1 MPGWRIALAAVAFGL
16 AGAIAFPA
24 PAGADLVRATVRGSM
39 GAAAAAPASNAS
51 PAAPQ
56 SLWVAIPPGHRVEH
70 VRIVPHDV
78 RAFPGRAGALDVASE
93 PRARLLGVGAWHG
106 QQIAF
111 VEYQPVFGPP
121 DQLRVVEMAELE
133 IETREAG
140 PPPVLRLRP
149 NPELAGREADQVRR
163 RVVNPADVSPRR
175 APAPKPEPQHAAYRP
190 ASYPSLEGSD
200 VEYVIVTPA
209 ALASAFQPLADWK
222 TRRGVPAVVQTIESI
237 LSTTRQGSDLQETI
251 RNYLQDAYAHWS
263 VQWVLLGGD
272 TPLIPARF
280 LSARPV
286 EQLYPGGALEEIPSD
301 LYFAGLDGNWN
312 ADGDALWGEA
322 PLTGE
327 TDPDAGDLLAEIHVS
342 RAPVETPG
350 DVDVFV
356 QKVITYETPVDPT
369 YQGTPLFLAEV
380 LFPVNWDSTQAIIQ
394 DGGQMSQ
401 DLINSR
407 LPPGA
412 IVKRRYEDYTEY
424 PGALPISRTLSLA
437 DLNAGHNLVN
447 HVGHGFRYNMSVGD
461 QSITN
466 ADGGGLTNGNRLSI
480 LHVLNCT
487 SVAFDFPCLAEHLLR
502 NPNGGMVGVV
512 GASRSAY
519 PLPASLYQSSYYDL
533 LYNDGAW
540 RLGEL
545 FNGSRLNQVA
555 LAAQEGAHRWTHYI
569 YSVLGDPEL
578 AVYSRL
584 PDALDVV
591 HPISTL
597 LGTQGI
603 SVGVTS
609 GAVPV
614 VGARVCLQKGDD
626 DYQVGVTDGTGTA
639 FVSFRAESGGSIDVT
654 VSGKD
659 LQTYVGTISVVP
671 VGPYVHVD
679 GLDLDDDGSLGT
691 VGNADGVIDAGERID
706 LLPVLRNGG
715 AAPAA
720 VVTGVVSESDPYAS
734 VVVANLSASSVPAG
748 GTQPAQSPVRVQ
760 VDANAPD
767 QHAIEL
773 LFELSDGEA
782 QWVDRVRRVVHA
794 PILELFELGIQDASL
809 GNGNGVPDEEETFD
823 LVVTVKNYG
832 SGAVDGL
839 TAVLQ
844 TQSAFSVE
852 VVQPNAAYGR
862 VEPMASATATFRVLT
877 HFIDETLLE
886 LHLSD
891 SHARQVVLHLDLSR
905 PAPPPPPALDPST
918 SPTVVL
924 ASWEPVAATDLAGYH
939 VYRALSPGG
948 PWTRVTLDPTPVS
961 YFRNVDLLTSTRYYY
976 RTESI
981 DSSGNRSQPSGV
993 TSVSTNPP
1001 QLDGWPVD
1009 LQAETAS
1016 SPAIGDL
1023 DGDGVP
1029 EIVLGDLHV
1038 YAWHANGEEIVD
1050 ADNDAQTWGV
1060 FNAETGVTNASVAL
1074 GELDGTP
1081 GLEVVSC
1088 NWSSNQVY
1096 VLDGDGSILWTRWP
1110 NNGGVAGYWGTPTLA
1125 DVDRDGFNEVFA
1137 PSKDGRMY
1145 AWNHDGTPLLPAN
1158 PDGRFATMAGLSRSS
1173 PAIGNLDAD
1182 APREIVVT
1190 DVAGN
1195 LHAWNADGTPLP
1207 NFPRSWGAAFYNSP
1221 VLGDVD
1227 GDGSLEIVALS
1238 LSGANNL
1245 HVLRA
1250 DGTELPGFPI
1260 TVVHKAASVSPSPAL
1275 ADFNADGKLEII
1287 VVSNDLI
1294 PSESKMFVYRWN
1306 GTLLPGW
1313 PQNLGSGSESSPVVA
1328 DFDGDGVPDIVHGGE
1343 AGVLRGWSAAG
1354 VELNGFPLS
1363 LGDFIR
1369 GTPMAGDVDLDGSID
1384 LVLAGWDRS
1393 IYVWDLP
1400 AAWDPDAAQWPG
1412 FLYDSARTARYAGGP
1427 DVASA
1432 TLPEPPTTL
1441 ALAPNRPNPFN
1452 PTTRIAFEIPA
1463 AARTRLEMF
1472 DVRGRLVRELLD
1484 ARLGPGRHEIVWDG
1498 RDAAGR
1504 ALGSG
1509 VYYARLTSGDAIRT
1523 RSMILLK

>member
-1 MPGWRIALAAVAFGL
+1 MTGRRSAVAAVALGL
-16 AGAIAFPA
+16 AGAIVFPA
-24 PAGADLVRATVRGSM
+24 PAGADLVRATLRGSTPTP
-39 GAAAAAPASNAS
+39 AAASGASSAP
-51 PAAPQ
+51 PQ
-56 SLWVAIPPGHRVEH
+56 VLWVAIPPGHRVEH
-70 VRIVPHDV
+70 VRVVPHAV
-78 RAFPGRAGALDVASE
+78 RAVPGSTDAPDLASE
-93 PRARLLGVGAWHG
+93 PRARVLGVGAWHG
-106 QQIAF
+106 HAIAF
-111 VEYQPVFGPP
+111 VEYQPVFGTAA
-121 DQLRVVEMAELE
+121 QVRVVDGAELE

-140 PPPVLRLRP
+140 PPPVRRLRP
-149 NPELAGREADQVRR
+149 NPELAAREADGVRR
-163 RVVNPADVSPRR
+163 RVVNPDAVSPLA
-175 APAPKPEPQHAAYRP
+175 APAAKAEPHHGAHRP

-209 ALASAFQPLADWK
+209 ALAPAFQALADWK

-237 LSTTRQGSDLQETI
+237 LATTRQGADLQETI
-251 RNYLQDAYAHWS
+251 RNYLQDAYTHWS

-280 LSARPV
+280 LSARPID
-286 EQLYPGGALEEIPSD
+286 QLYPGGATEEIPCD

-312 ADGDALWGEA
+312 ADGDANWGEA
-322 PLTGE
+322 PLSGE
-327 TDPDAGDLLAEIHVS
+327 TDPDAGDLLADIYVS
-342 RAPVETPG
+342 RAPVETPA

-356 QKVITYETPVDPT
+356 QKVITYETPADPT

-412 IVKRRYEDYTEY
+412 FVKRRYEDYTEY
-424 PGALPISRTLSLA
+424 PGALPISRALSLA
-437 DLNAGHNLVN
+437 DLNTGHNLVN

-466 ADGGGLTNGNRLSI
+466 ADGGALSNGNRLSV

-487 SVAFDFPCLAEHLLR
+487 SVAFDYSCLAEHLLR
-502 NPNGGMVGVV
+502 NPNGGMVGVL
-512 GASRSAY
+512 GATRSAY
-519 PLPASLYQSSYYDL
+519 PLPASLYQSNYYDL
-533 LYNDGAW
+533 LYNDGVW

-545 FNGSRLNQVA
+545 FSKSRLNQVG
-555 LAAQEGAHRWTHYI
+555 LAANEGAHRWTHYI
-569 YSVLGDPEL
+569 YAMLGDPEL

-591 HPISTL
+591 HPISTA
-597 LGTQGI
+597 LGTQVI
-603 SVGVTS
+603 SVSVTS
-609 GAVPV
+609 GGLPV
-614 VGARVCLQKGDD
+614 AGARVCLQKGDD
-626 DYQVGVTDGTGTA
+626 DYAVGETDGTGTA
-639 FVSFRAESGGSIDVT
+639 QLSFRAESGGSIDVT

-659 LQTYVGTISVVP
+659 LQTYIGTISVVP
-671 VGPYVHVD
+671 SGAYVHVD
-679 GLDLDDDGSLGT
+679 ALSLDDDGSGGT
-691 VGNADGVIDAGERID
+691 IGNADGVIDAGERID
-706 LLPVLRNGG
+706 LLPVLRNSG

-720 VVTGVVSESDPYAS
+720 LVIGVVSESDPHAS
-734 VVVANLSASSVPAG
+734 VVIANVNAATVPAG
-748 GTQPAQSPVRVQ
+748 GTLAAQAPVRLQ
-760 VDANAPD
+760 VAANAPD

-773 LFELSDGEA
+773 LFSLSNGEL
-782 QWVDRVRRVVHA
+782 QWQDRVRRVVHA
-794 PILELFELGIQDASL
+794 PVLELFELSIQDAVL

-832 SGAVDGL
+832 SGAVDGM

-844 TQSAFSVE
+844 TQSEFSVE

-862 VEPMASATATFRVLT
+862 VEPMASAAATFRVLT
-877 HFIDETLLE
+877 HFVDETLLD

-891 SHARQVVLHLDLSR
+891 SHARQVVLHLDLTR
-905 PAPPPPPALDPST
+905 PAPPPAPALDPST

-924 ASWEPVAATDLAGYH
+924 ASWEPVTSNDLGGYH
-939 VYRALSPGG
+939 LYRALSAGG

-976 RTESI
+976 RVESI
-981 DSSGNRSQPSGV
+981 DTSGNRSTPSAV
-993 TSVSTNPP
+993 ASVSTNPP
-1001 QLDGWPVD
+1001 QLSGWPID

-1023 DGDGVP
+1023 DGDGIP

-1038 YAWHANGEEIVD
+1038 YAWHANGEEILD

-1060 FNAETGVTNASVAL
+1060 FNAETDVTNASVAL

-1088 NWSSNQVY
+1088 NWASNHVY
-1096 VLDGDGSILWTRWP
+1096 VLDGDGSILWTRMP
-1110 NNGGVAGYWGTPTLA
+1110 NNGGVVGYWGTPTIA

-1137 PSKDGRMY
+1137 PSKDGRLY
-1145 AWNHDGTPLLPAN
+1145 AWNHDGTPLLPGNA
-1158 PDGRFATMAGLSRSS
+1158 DGRFALMAGLSRSS

-1182 APREIVVT
+1182 GPREIVVT

-1227 GDGSLEIVALS
+1227 GDGDLEIVALS

-1260 TVVHKAASVSPSPAL
+1260 TVVHKAAAVSPSPAL
-1275 ADFNADGKLEII
+1275 ADLNADGKLEII
-1287 VVSNDLI
+1287 VVSTEPI
-1294 PSESKMFVYRWN
+1294 PSESRMFVYRWN
-1306 GTLLPGW
+1306 GTLYPGW
-1313 PQNLGSGSESSPVVA
+1313 PQNLGSNSESSPVVA
-1328 DFDGDGVPDIVHGGE
+1328 DFDGDGMPDIVHGSE

-1400 AAWDPDAAQWPG
+1400 AAWNADAAQWPA
-1412 FLYDSARTARYAGGP
+1412 FLHDAARTARFAGGP
-1427 DVASA
+1427 DEASA
-1432 TLPEPPTTL
+1432 TLPEPPATL
-1441 ALAPNRPNPFN
+1441 LLAPNRPNPFN
-1452 PTTRIAFEIPA
+1452 PTTRIAFELPA
-1463 AARTRLEMF
+1463 AARTRLQLF
-1472 DVRGRLVRELLD
+1472 DVRGRLVRDLLD
-1484 ARLGPGRHEIVWDG
+1484 ARLGPGRHEVVWDG

-1504 ALGSG
+1504 VLGSG
-1509 VYYARLTSGDAIRT
+1509 VYYARLSSGDAVRM
-1523 RSMILLK
+1523 RSMLLIK